1 MNTKIRVGGAVLVG
15 VSLVAIA
22 LFFDSKKSVALEG
35 SAAVVIVATTPKN
48 IQKNQDT
55 DGDGIPDWE
64 EKLLGT
70 DPSQKNEYPKT
81 PPPDIAEKEEPI
93 PDTATTRFMQSVM
106 GPYITK
112 TLNGTPLDEAGKQKL
127 IDDAIAGASRYTV
140 DKLFTAKDLFVS
152 ASETDAS
159 IKTYGNLLGSA
170 LNKNPGTNENEMFI
184 LKRALDSE
192 NEEELAL
199 LDPKIHAYR
208 KTLDEMRAI
217 PVPPSLK
224 EEHLSLLNKILTVHN
239 TIVTMRRAFE
249 DPLPALMR
257 SQEYFTHV
265 EHLSQAL
272 SQITAR
278 LKDKNISYTKDENG
292 FLLFIFAP

>member
-22 LFFDSKKSVALEG
+22 WFFDSKKFVALEG
-35 SAAVVIVATTPKN
+35 SAAVVVATTPKN

-55 DGDGIPDWE
+55 DGDSIPDWE

-70 DPSQKNEYPKT
+70 DPSQKNEYPKAPAPEIT
-81 PPPDIAEKEEPI
+81 ADEEPI
-93 PDTATTRFMQSVM
+93 PDTATTRFMQSVV
-106 GPYITK
+106 GTYITK
-112 TLNGTPLDEAGKQKL
+112 TLNGTPPDEGGKQKL
-127 IDDAIAGASRYTV
+127 IDDAIAGASRYTT
-140 DKLFTAKDLFVS
+140 DRLFTEKDLFVS
-152 ASETDAS
+152 ASETDES

-170 LNKNPGTNENEMFI
+170 FNKNPGNNENEFLI

-192 NEEELAL
+192 NKEELAL
-199 LDPKIHAYR
+199 LDPKIQAYR

-257 SQEYFTHV
+257 AQEYFTHI

-272 SQITAR
+272 SQITVR
-278 LKDKNISYTKDENG
+278 LKDKRITYTNSEPG
-292 FLLFIFAP
+292 FLLFTLAP